1 MTFAHATNGRHHLA
15 RCRRVNNWFSATS
28 PPGCLVIVIKGQLP
42 LKGSVV
48 SWLPST
54 PSSVASYPPV
64 IPLRCFFVYFT
75 FVLHDL
81 DYCSLAPHHGS
92 VPCPMKIVN
101 KDWLLLSLQLSTFIS
116 LFITYIQHLQVGSES
131 FALPSDSHRINLHNF
146 SSHAKPTSLDQ
157 LFYNEC

>member
-1 MTFAHATNGRHHLA
+1 MVSPSQQLVLCNQPT
-15 RCRRVNNWFSATS
+15 WMFSYSNKRSA
-28 PPGCLVIVIKGQLP
+28 PFEGFGCLLVTLNSEFGGL
-42 LKGSVV
+42 L
-48 SWLPST
+48 
-54 PSSVASYPPV
+54 PPV

-146 SSHAKPTSLDQ
+146 SSHAKPTSLD
-157 LFYNEC
+157 